1 MPPSAWGLLGGMGE
15 GHWADRDSLGFPD
28 FSQRGDWRVGLAN
41 DISPQGRRAVS
52 LTSVALGV
60 IPGAFPYHGGLALHV
75 VWDLLALGLPGLL
88 LWISQA
94 AV

>member
-1 MPPSAWGLLGGMGE
+1 M
-15 GHWADRDSLGFPD
+15 
-28 FSQRGDWRVGLAN
+28 GDWKVGLA
-41 DISPQGRRAVS
+41 DVISPQRRRAVS

>member
-1 MPPSAWGLLGGMGE
+1 M
-15 GHWADRDSLGFPD
+15 
-28 FSQRGDWRVGLAN
+28 GDWRVGLAD
-41 DISPQGRRAVS
+41 DISLWDRKAVS
-52 LTSVALGV
+52 LTPVALGV

-94 AV
+94 AI